1 MFLNFQFWKYTK
13 LCELHLQKVIGLE
26 VQSKE
31 LNENLFCVSPCYVS
45 VSQACPNEVLYPG
58 SAGVRCQLGGSFCDS
73 WGMRPSSGSCWQ
85 TWACRRITAIWLHLH
100 TVSSLLG
107 TSVTR

>member
-31 LNENLFCVSPCYVS
+31 LNENPFCVSPCYVS
-45 VSQACPNEVLYPG
+45 VSQACPNEALYPG